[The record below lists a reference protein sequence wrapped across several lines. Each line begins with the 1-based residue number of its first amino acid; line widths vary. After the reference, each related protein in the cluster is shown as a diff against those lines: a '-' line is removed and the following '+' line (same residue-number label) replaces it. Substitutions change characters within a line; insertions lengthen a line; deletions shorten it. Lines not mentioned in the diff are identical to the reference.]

1 MRSVRA
7 RSERMRNACALL
19 KLTSLTAGGRY
30 RSCWRVWLSK
40 SVRLLAFSP
49 PWRHYADGLPGQR
62 IYVARR
68 PHQGEIEQ
76 PVTLAKEVE
85 NVPTV

>member
-30 RSCWRVWLSK
+30 RSC
-40 SVRLLAFSP
+40 
-49 PWRHYADGLPGQR
+49 
-62 IYVARR
+62 
-68 PHQGEIEQ
+68 
-76 PVTLAKEVE
+76 
-85 NVPTV
+85 